1 MNAVSQRWWWRAG
14 LAGVAWVGFLVAG
27 ARLDLDPHPGRLL
40 LVIAL
45 VAAVAGLLVDSAVDP
60 TPQWHR
66 DHPDRDDWRG
76 HDQRTAYYVRMLE
89 SHLTARDSD
98 PALRD
103 RLVRLGEARD
113 VVVDPPVRLSR
124 EEIDAWIGRIERR

>member
-1 MNAVSQRWWWRAG
+1 MSSQRWWWRAG
-14 LAGVAWVGFLVAG
+14 LAVVVWVGFLVVG

-60 TPQWHR
+60 APQWHR
-66 DHPDRDDWRG
+66 EHAGRDDWRG

-98 PALRD
+98 PSLRD
-103 RLVRLGEARD
+103 RLVRLAEGRD
-113 VVVDPPVRLSR
+113 ALVTPPVRMSR
-124 EEIDAWIGRIERR
+124 EQIDAWIGRIERL